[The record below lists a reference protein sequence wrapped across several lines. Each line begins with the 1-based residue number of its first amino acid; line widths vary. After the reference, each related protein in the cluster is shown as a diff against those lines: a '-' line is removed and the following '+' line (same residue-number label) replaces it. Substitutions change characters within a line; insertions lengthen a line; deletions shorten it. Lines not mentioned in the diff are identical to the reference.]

1 MNRHTLKLP
10 LVLFAALL
18 PLLSHAQTD
27 AVAAPPAT
35 VDLATV
41 LRLARESSPRLSLE
55 RQGIAGAEAER
66 ISAGAYPNPSV
77 SYGRFRPRSGQAT
90 LFDGSRQ
97 EQMTFDIPLLIAGQ
111 RSARVDKADLEIDAA
126 RARVAAGT
134 STLTAE
140 AGSAYV
146 ALQAAQEKSA
156 LLSATRAELE
166 RLRNIVAGRAESGM
180 ASRYDVTRMDVEL
193 GAATSRLEE
202 AKADIADRSGQLA
215 ALLGFPGWQP
225 RASGVLAAL
234 QLADMPPSPP
244 RDIATSSPALRSA
257 LSEEKVAESAV
268 ELAQRER
275 WPTPSFSVGR
285 SWTSDPF
292 GSANF
297 VGFSVEIPLLDTR
310 RGALKKAE
318 SDARAARLRRNLV
331 ETEVRTNLERY
342 SAMIAARRS
351 ALQSHDQGAARQLPA
366 LKQMA
371 EDAYRLG
378 RGMVFDLLDATR
390 ARLELQQT
398 RVDLLAS
405 LVDAQL
411 RYLAISGRLD
421 QLPAQIPGKS
431 ATKPD

>member
-1 MNRHTLKLP
+1 MKFRPRSLSLALVAMMLP
-10 LVLFAALL
+10 LQLL
-18 PLLSHAQTD
+18 AQTET
-27 AVAAPPAT
+27 VKTPPAT
-35 VDLATV
+35 VDLAAV
-41 LRLARESSPRLSLE
+41 IAIARESSPRLALE

-66 ISAGAYPNPSV
+66 ITAGAYPNPSI
-77 SYGRFRPRSGQAT
+77 SYGRYRPRGGQAT

-111 RSARVDKADLEIDAA
+111 RSARIDKADLEIEAA

-134 STLTAE
+134 STLATE
-140 AGSAYV
+140 AGSTFI

-156 LLSATRAELE
+156 LLAATRSELE

-193 GAATSRLEE
+193 GAAKSRLEDARAE
-202 AKADIADRSGQLA
+202 VADRSGQLA
-215 ALLGFPGWQP
+215 SLLGFNGWQP
-225 RASGVLAAL
+225 RASGSLVAL
-234 QLADMPPSPP
+234 ELEKIHTAPL
-244 RDIATSSPALRSA
+244 RDIAISSPALRSA

-275 WPTPSFSVGR
+275 WPTPSFSIGR
-285 SWTSDPF
+285 SWTSEPF

-297 VGFSVEIPLLDTR
+297 IGLNVEIPLLDTR

-318 SDARAARLRRNLV
+318 ADALAAKLRRNLV
-331 ETEVRTNLERY
+331 EAEVKTNLERY

-378 RGMVFDLLDATR
+378 RGAVFDLLDATR
-390 ARLELQQT
+390 ARQELQQT
-398 RVDLLAS
+398 RIDLLAS
-405 LVDAQL
+405 LIDAQL
-411 RYLAISGRLD
+411 RYLAISGNLDRLPGRTSA
-421 QLPAQIPGKS
+421 PAP
-431 ATKPD
+431 TNPR